1 MKTWQAIL
9 FGIFAGLLSSAVILL
24 IAMPPKGTAV
34 ELLPAAT
41 AEPIVVH
48 VAGAVNRPGVY
59 RLPRESR
66 LTDAVDRAGGLQPN
80 ADAEALNLAAR
91 LMDGDKIVVPFADQA
106 VSDVIQRSSASLPD
120 SAAISADDLEVFPI
134 DLNTATQEELLHL
147 PGIGPSKAEDILAYR
162 QENGPFLRPEDI
174 MKVPGIGDSTFDQIR
189 ELIIVSETP

>member
-91 LMDGDKIVVPFADQA
+91 LMDGDKIVVPFAGQA

>member
-9 FGIFAGLLSSAVILL
+9 FGVFAGLLSSAVILL

-48 VAGAVNRPGVY
+48 IAGAVNQPGVY
-59 RLPRESR
+59 YLPRESR

-91 LMDGDKIVVPFADQA
+91 LMDGDKIVVPFAGQTVA
-106 VSDVIQRSSASLPD
+106 DVIQRSNASLNS

-147 PGIGPSKAEDILAYR
+147 PGIGPSKAADILAYR
-162 QENGPFLRPEDI
+162 QENGPFQRLEDI

-189 ELIIVSETP
+189 EFIIVSETP

>member
-48 VAGAVNRPGVY
+48 VAGAVNQPGVY

-66 LTDAVDRAGGLQPN
+66 LTDAVERAGGLQPN

-91 LMDGDKIVVPFADQA
+91 LMDGDKIVVPFAGQA

-134 DLNTATQEELLHL
+134 DLNNATQEELLHL
-147 PGIGPSKAEDILAYR
+147 PGIGPSKAADILAYR
-162 QENGPFLRPEDI
+162 QQNGPFLRPEDI

-189 ELIIVSETP
+189 EFIIVSETP

>member
-91 LMDGDKIVVPFADQA
+91 LMDGDKIVVPFAGQA

-134 DLNTATQEELLHL
+134 DLNNATQEELLHL
-147 PGIGPSKAEDILAYR
+147 PGIGPSKAADILAYR
-162 QENGPFLRPEDI
+162 QQNGPFLRPEDI

-189 ELIIVSETP
+189 EFIIVSETP

>member
-48 VAGAVNRPGVY
+48 IAGAVNQPGVY
-59 RLPRESR
+59 YLPRESR

-91 LMDGDKIVVPFADQA
+91 LMDGDKIVVPFAGQTVA
-106 VSDVIQRSSASLPD
+106 DVIQRSNASLNS

-134 DLNTATQEELLHL
+134 ALNTATQEELLHL
-147 PGIGPSKAEDILAYR
+147 PGIGPSKAADILAYR
-162 QENGPFLRPEDI
+162 QENGPFQRLEDI

-189 ELIIVSETP
+189 EFIIVSETP

>member
-34 ELLPAAT
+34 EVLPAAT
-41 AEPIVVH
+41 TEPIVVH
-48 VAGAVNRPGVY
+48 IAGAVNRPGVY

-91 LMDGDKIVVPFADQA
+91 LMDGDKIVVPFAGQA